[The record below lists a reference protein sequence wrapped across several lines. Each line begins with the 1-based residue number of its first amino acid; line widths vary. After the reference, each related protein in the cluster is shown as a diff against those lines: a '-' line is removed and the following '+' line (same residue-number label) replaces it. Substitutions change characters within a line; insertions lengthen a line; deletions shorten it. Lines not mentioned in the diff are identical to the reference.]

1 MPSKDMVETNRLLR
15 GVLERPVVQTPGR
28 VVSNGIEKPMST
40 NDTPTQ
46 ESNAAELTVLEAAG
60 DCEVSETDEK
70 YAGPFQSTTST

>member
-1 MPSKDMVETNRLLR
+1 
-15 GVLERPVVQTPGR
+15 
-28 VVSNGIEKPMST
+28 MST